1 MTELGITRL
10 RARSRTRT
18 SRTRTGGCKRSFH
31 SKGGTYGGGV
41 MLLSA
46 DRPRMDLTPTRRRL
60 TSHVRRNQTLR
71 LDDGCGHSASRQQGR
86 GKWIQQVPPHDRT
99 CRAGLC
105 TLLRTVYFYC
115 IYYSGISETERL
127 KGTGHL
133 PQRQKNET
141 WPSCLVRTES
151 VPPVQRSAVLISKVQ
166 RGQRDRYGQR
176 QKRTPDVSKRQT
188 SCTRRGPLTE
198 DAVNGK
204 ARWAGRTCGIAGLV
218 PSSTVSSRTVLRRGQ
233 AAEAADAKIRRLVH
247 TQS

>member
-1 MTELGITRL
+1 MQTFRLGKLIAQLAVVASTGYIEIVCCPPHLFIGTRRGCGRSHCFTAGKIKAPTLAFACSESSGVKPRRRKPRHVQIRARMTELGITRL

-60 TSHVRRNQTLR
+60 TSHVRRNQTLS
-71 LDDGCGHSASRQQGR
+71 LDDGCGRSASRQQGR

-115 IYYSGISETERL
+115 IYYSDISETE
-127 KGTGHL
+127 G
-133 PQRQKNET
+133 
-141 WPSCLVRTES
+141 
-151 VPPVQRSAVLISKVQ
+151 SKVQ
-166 RGQRDRYGQR
+166 VISRKDKKMKRGQ
-176 QKRTPDVSKRQT
+176 V
-188 SCTRRGPLTE
+188 
-198 DAVNGK
+198 V
-204 ARWAGRTCGIAGLV
+204 WFV
-218 PSSTVSSRTVLRRGQ
+218 PNLYLPYN
-233 AAEAADAKIRRLVH
+233 EALF
-247 TQS
+247 

>member
-105 TLLRTVYFYC
+105 TLLPTVYFYC

-127 KGTGHL
+127 K
-133 PQRQKNET
+133 
-141 WPSCLVRTES
+141 
-151 VPPVQRSAVLISKVQ
+151 VQVISRKDKTTK
-166 RGQRDRYGQR
+166 RGQ
-176 QKRTPDVSKRQT
+176 V
-188 SCTRRGPLTE
+188 
-198 DAVNGK
+198 V
-204 ARWAGRTCGIAGLV
+204 WFV
-218 PSSTVSSRTVLRRGQ
+218 PNLYLPYK
-233 AAEAADAKIRRLVH
+233 EALF
-247 TQS
+247 